1 MSRHGW
7 FPRTGEQSSSDR
19 HGSAHRTDFCARDH
33 GFLGSVGRVRGATR
47 RERFSGDTD
56 LRGVGTHHDRSG
68 ALCARADRLEAR
80 ARPSR
85 GPVWLAHRAARRRRT
100 DAPLPR
106 CAHRADVPDLSADR
120 AVAGGD
126 HRALGGLAEGARHL
140 GRCARYRTRARFI
153 AALRLRAGRAG
164 WRLRDCLVRLLAHHP
179 HRLGSPGL
187 LHEARQSQH
196 ASREHFRL
204 HGADGAGAR
213 PGGSMDDGLLAA
225 HQLRPGR
232 SLARG
237 RQTDPQLDR
246 CADDRVRI
254 PLRQGDGGVSAHQC
268 GRSAHYCAHRAGPP
282 RHHAATAQVDGDRA
296 RLPRRGAAGHR
307 VGGREV
313 KALLELLGR
322 HRAGEPV
329 GIYSVCSAHPLVLRA
344 ALQHA
349 HALGGHALIEA
360 TSNQVNQEGGYTGLR
375 PAEFRDV
382 VCRMA
387 DEIELPRHRV
397 LLGGDHLGPNCW
409 QTQPAESALQ
419 RAGVLVAEYVRA
431 GFRKIHLDCSMS
443 LSDDPRALSD
453 ELIAERAAKLCT
465 QAEDAWQ
472 SSGGE
477 APVYVIGSEVPVP
490 GGAHETL
497 HELAVTEPQVALAS
511 IAAHRAAFLRCGLEA
526 AWERV
531 IALVAQPG
539 VEFDQERVVAYTP
552 SKAQRLSA
560 CLESVPRLVFEAH
573 STDYQTAQA
582 LAALVRDHF
591 AILKVGPAL
600 TFALR
605 EAVWALDQI
614 EREWLG

>member
-1 MSRHGW
+1 M
-7 FPRTGEQSSSDR
+7 
-19 HGSAHRTDFCARDH
+19 
-33 GFLGSVGRVRGATR
+33 
-47 RERFSGDTD
+47 
-56 LRGVGTHHDRSG
+56 
-68 ALCARADRLEAR
+68 
-80 ARPSR
+80 
-85 GPVWLAHRAARRRRT
+85 
-100 DAPLPR
+100 
-106 CAHRADVPDLSADR
+106 
-120 AVAGGD
+120 
-126 HRALGGLAEGARHL
+126 
-140 GRCARYRTRARFI
+140 
-153 AALRLRAGRAG
+153 
-164 WRLRDCLVRLLAHHP
+164 
-179 HRLGSPGL
+179 
-187 LHEARQSQH
+187 
-196 ASREHFRL
+196 
-204 HGADGAGAR
+204 
-213 PGGSMDDGLLAA
+213 
-225 HQLRPGR
+225 
-232 SLARG
+232 
-237 RQTDPQLDR
+237 
-246 CADDRVRI
+246 
-254 PLRQGDGGVSAHQC
+254 
-268 GRSAHYCAHRAGPP
+268 
-282 RHHAATAQVDGDRA
+282 
-296 RLPRRGAAGHR
+296 
-307 VGGREV
+307 
-313 KALLELLGR
+313 KALLELLRR

-329 GIYSVCSAHPLVLRA
+329 GTYSVCSAHPLVLRA

-465 QAEDAWQ
+465 QAENAWQ

-497 HELAVTEPQVALAS
+497 DELAVTEPQVALAS

-614 EREWLG
+614 EREWLGDEKSSRVRETLLAAMRSDPRHWRKYYQGSGRALELQLAYSLSDRIRYSWPDASVRRALTQLEASFDAGTPPLPLLRQYLPSAYGAVRRGEIRPSAQNLMVHHVRQVLSDYSRACGQQANAGAQNGGTIQ